1 MKIITTRLR
10 GYFDYTIGLSL
21 ILTPWIFSFSNDKP
35 SSYLLII
42 PGMVALIQ
50 SIATDYEC
58 GIIKQVS
65 MKRHLQTDLFI
76 GIFLV
81 VAPFI
86 FQLTIYRPYLFFGL
100 VKIILRLISQSI
112 PSYKGYHG
120 YTYKKFENTYRKF
133 EKLIYLPHTYFI
145 TRYLLK

>member
-10 GYFDYTIGLSL
+10 GYIDYTIGLSL
-21 ILTPWIFSFSNDKP
+21 ILTPWILSFSNNKL

-42 PGMVALIQ
+42 PGIVALIQ

-76 GIFLV
+76 GLFLV
-81 VAPFI
+81 LSPFI
-86 FQLTIYRPYLFFGL
+86 FQLTIYTPHLLFGL
-100 VKIILRLISQSI
+100 AKIILRFISQNV

-120 YTYKKFENTYRKF
+120 YTYKKFENTYKKF
-133 EKLIYLPHTYFI
+133 EKFPSMKY
-145 TRYLLK
+145 